1 MFDGKPFCDY
11 HYHEANNSLC
21 AAPDCGQPIEGPC
34 AVSYAGD
41 RYHPEHLTCEY
52 EEDGTGK
59 RCDER
64 LVDYWEVEGSMLCER
79 HMRRVVDQDMVNELE
94 DIGRKAD
101 ARAMRRKTR
110 FIDIAGLR

>member
-1 MFDGKPFCDY
+1 
-11 HYHEANNSLC
+11 
-21 AAPDCGQPIEGPC
+21 
-34 AVSYAGD
+34 VSYAGD

-52 EEDGTGK
+52 EDDGIGR

-64 LVDYWEVEGSMLCER
+64 LVDYWEVEGRMLCER
-79 HMRRVVDQDMVNELE
+79 HMRRVEQDMMDVGS
-94 DIGRKAD
+94 DDVGGKAD